1 MKDLDFCSGGNV
13 LRLLRS
19 SVFKGRR
26 TGGRSGLTLVLSAW
40 FLSPFEPVSHSLR
53 WLRSRK
59 RRIIPLPAILLRR
72 WHAARSEP
80 AASLTPRCCL
90 ARSTQRDRV
99 TFSSSFS
106 SPFRPWIVRAH
117 LRRWTSRPRV
127 YKARPTAAC
136 STWRLRAG
144 KDTR

>member
-1 MKDLDFCSGGNV
+1 MKDLYFCSGGNV
-13 LRLLRS
+13 LCLLRS

-26 TGGRSGLTLVLSAW
+26 TGGRSGLILILSAW
-40 FLSPFEPVSHSLR
+40 FLSPFAPVSHSFR

-59 RRIIPLPAILLRR
+59 RRMIPLPALLLRQ

-80 AASLTPRCCL
+80 AASLMPRCCS

-117 LRRWTSRPRV
+117 LRWWTSRSRV
-127 YKARPTAAC
+127 CKARPTAAC
-136 STWRLRAG
+136 STWWLRAG

>member
-1 MKDLDFCSGGNV
+1 MKDLDFCSGGNA

-19 SVFKGRR
+19 SAFKERR
-26 TGGRSGLTLVLSAW
+26 TGGRSGLTLILSAW
-40 FLSPFEPVSHSLR
+40 FLSPFAPVIHSLHL
-53 WLRSRK
+53 LRSRK
-59 RRIIPLPAILLRR
+59 RRMIPLPVLLLRR

-80 AASLTPRCCL
+80 AASLMPRCCL

-99 TFSSSFS
+99 TVSSYFSSL
-106 SPFRPWIVRAH
+106 FRPWVVRAH
-117 LRRWTSRPRV
+117 LRWWTSRSRV
-127 YKARPTAAC
+127 CKARPTAAC